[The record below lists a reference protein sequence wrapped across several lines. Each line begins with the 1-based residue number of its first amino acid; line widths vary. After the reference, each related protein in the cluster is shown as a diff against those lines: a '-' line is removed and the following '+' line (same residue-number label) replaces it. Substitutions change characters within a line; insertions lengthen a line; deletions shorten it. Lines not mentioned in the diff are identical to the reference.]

1 MKLATVGTRIP
12 SVNSQDWEKLLLD
25 KINPND
31 VNW

>member
-12 SVNSQDWEKLLLD
+12 SVNSQDWED
-25 KINPND
+25 NVNPDD